1 MRALSELTLVILV
14 LFLFYTAVGM
24 SDFAH
29 QFLNVTINSLFSL
42 FFPMFLGNSVSLSKW
57 IKLTSSA
64 GSRPRDKGRGSR
76 GGGGVVD
83 SKKTFLVPR
92 LPPLD
97 PPLTSVPR
105 NIKVSFNSS
114 AEADVEEDVTFKILK
129 KDVHI
134 SRFELLKRLERA
146 NLTRYGYKKE
156 ISTSKRIGSNKSE
169 HKVSRPTVFLTPYRV
184 LCVEKFFLAA
194 MNSNQVQF
202 C

>member
-1 MRALSELTLVILV
+1 MPDPDPEVREGG
-14 LFLFYTAVGM
+14 VGE
-24 SDFAH
+24 
-29 QFLNVTINSLFSL
+29 
-42 FFPMFLGNSVSLSKW
+42 
-57 IKLTSSA
+57 
-64 GSRPRDKGRGSR
+64 

-83 SKKTFLVPR
+83 SKKTFSVPR

-114 AEADVEEDVTFKILK
+114 AEADVEEDVTLKILK
-129 KDVHI
+129 NDVRI

-156 ISTSKRIGSNKSE
+156 ISTSRRIESNKSE
-169 HKVSRPTVFLTPYRV
+169 HKVSRPTVFLTPYRA